1 MNSQWSQCF
10 SSSTASYF
18 TMNADPI
25 AVVQECAAKSWADE
39 MTFPEVVGKL
49 IEVGVERYHADYTR
63 GEFTYY
69 WPDGASTVVSADHL
83 KHATGIEFDRE
94 AIVAAIRQSQRGE
107 HTFADF
113 VRKTTAAGCVGYFVQ
128 IHGRRAIYFG
138 RNGDEHVELFP
149 SAT

>member
-1 MNSQWSQCF
+1 MPTIRAARLRTTGP
-10 SSSTASYF
+10 TAHLPSCRR
-18 TMNADPI
+18 I
-25 AVVQECAAKSWADE
+25 IC
-39 MTFPEVVGKL
+39 G
-49 IEVGVERYHADYTR
+49 TR
-63 GEFTYY
+63 T
-69 WPDGASTVVSADHL
+69 A
-83 KHATGIEFDRE
+83 IEFDRE

-138 RNGDEHVELFP
+138 RNGDEHVEMFP